1 MFFTTELHLEP
12 GAPATKIYFNYFS
25 VLMFRAMGAKAVR
38 SSSA

>member
-1 MFFTTELHLEP
+1 MFLTTELHLEP

-25 VLMFRAMGAKAVR
+25 TLMFLAMGAKAVR

>member
-1 MFFTTELHLEP
+1 MFLTTELHLEP

-25 VLMFRAMGAKAVR
+25 ILIVRAMGANAVR